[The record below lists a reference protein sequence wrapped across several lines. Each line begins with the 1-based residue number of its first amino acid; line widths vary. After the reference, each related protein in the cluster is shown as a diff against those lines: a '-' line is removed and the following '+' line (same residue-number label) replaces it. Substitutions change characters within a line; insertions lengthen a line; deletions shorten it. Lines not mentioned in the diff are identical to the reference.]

1 VLYQSRL
8 GILDRV
14 RVLTKR
20 RVELGVRGWSLVVG
34 VLAAFVVVIQIVS
47 LNFDIRGPVDLLAHD
62 FVGRPGIGEIKMA
75 GLILALVCM
84 PARLRWWVLGG
95 VLALEGVWNL
105 QRVIVGNPGTIGNGI
120 LWGLVGTAVFAFWK
134 LRGAEKAA
142 TLKAVGL
149 GMMLIVMGRV
159 GDAWLVLSTKA
170 NATVLDEYVEL
181 ADRALG
187 SPSWAVGRVVTDS
200 AFLTEV
206 CSRVYVYLPVGAAVI
221 AFFQLRNVARDGFP
235 RHHIVRTF
243 LIIGMIG
250 PIVYFIF
257 PVVGPTYAFGHEL
270 AGAGWQDVWP
280 WVSPDITEPVAA
292 PYSQF
297 IARNCMP
304 SLHTAWAMAI
314 FLHGWRGSTASRIF
328 GTFWLIAT
336 TGATLGFGFHY
347 AVDVLAGAVFT
358 LTLEAAL
365 TRPET
370 GWTRIRMGVVA
381 MGAAMFAGLLAL
393 TRYAAMELATG
404 GAAATA
410 LLLAPLVITAAG
422 FLLVERPE
430 LLSVEDRPGGP
441 TFPGRRR
448 RIFAQRSQV

>member
-1 VLYQSRL
+1 
-8 GILDRV
+8 
-14 RVLTKR
+14 
-20 RVELGVRGWSLVVG
+20 
-34 VLAAFVVVIQIVS
+34 
-47 LNFDIRGPVDLLAHD
+47 
-62 FVGRPGIGEIKMA
+62 
-75 GLILALVCM
+75 
-84 PARLRWWVLGG
+84 
-95 VLALEGVWNL
+95 
-105 QRVIVGNPGTIGNGI
+105 
-120 LWGLVGTAVFAFWK
+120 
-134 LRGAEKAA
+134 
-142 TLKAVGL
+142 
-149 GMMLIVMGRV
+149 MMLIVMGRV